1 MRIALTGGIAC
12 GKSTLAKFLRELGIR
27 LLDADDVVHELEAPG
42 GAAVPAI
49 VARFGAGVLA
59 ADGSVDRPK
68 LAGIVFADA
77 AARRD
82 LEAILFPLVRS
93 RLRAFTS
100 EAARRGR
107 RALPTPDACH
117 DGVPTV
123 DTASRGN
130 HVPTVDVES
139 FGNHVPTVDVESFGN
154 HVPTVDVESF
164 RNHVPTVDV
173 KSFGNHVPTVDV
185 ESFRNHVPT
194 VDVESFRN
202 HVPTVDVESFRNH
215 VPTVDVESFR
225 NHVPLVGADVLGRPP
240 STAPAPPSTVPLYI
254 AIIPLLFES
263 HWEGDYDIILAITS
277 PSECQIHRMMRTR
290 GYSRVQAEAR
300 LAAQM
305 PVAEKAAR
313 ADFVVVND
321 STHEHLKDEARRLV
335 AWLKE
340 RSKYE
345 Q

>member
-12 GKSTLAKFLRELGIR
+12 GKSTLAKVLRELGIR

-107 RALPTPDACH
+107 RALPMVGP
-117 DGVPTV
+117 
-123 DTASRGN
+123 
-130 HVPTVDVES
+130 S
-139 FGNHVPTVDVESFGN
+139 FSD
-154 HVPTVDVESF
+154 
-164 RNHVPTVDV
+164 
-173 KSFGNHVPTVDV
+173 
-185 ESFRNHVPT
+185 
-194 VDVESFRN
+194 
-202 HVPTVDVESFRNH
+202 
-215 VPTVDVESFR
+215 
-225 NHVPLVGADVLGRPP
+225 VPLVGADVLGRPP
-240 STAPAPPSTVPLYI
+240 STAPAPPSTAPVSRPPSTAPLYI

-277 PSECQIHRMMRTR
+277 PLECQIHRMMRTR

-305 PVAEKAAR
+305 PVAEKAER

-340 RSKYE
+340 RAKYE

>member
-68 LAGIVFADA
+68 LAEIVFADA

-139 FGNHVPTVDVESFGN
+139 FGNHVP
-154 HVPTVDVESF
+154 
-164 RNHVPTVDV
+164 
-173 KSFGNHVPTVDV
+173 
-185 ESFRNHVPT
+185 
-194 VDVESFRN
+194 
-202 HVPTVDVESFRNH
+202 
-215 VPTVDVESFR
+215 
-225 NHVPLVGADVLGRPP
+225 LVGADVLGR
-240 STAPAPPSTVPLYI
+240 PPSTVPLYI

-263 HWEGDYDIILAITS
+263 HCEGDYDIILAITS
-277 PSECQIHRMMRTR
+277 PLECQIHRMMRTR

-340 RSKYE
+340 RAKYE

>member
-68 LAGIVFADA
+68 LAEIVFADA

-139 FGNHVPTVDVESFGN
+139 FRNHVPTVDVESFGNHLPMVDVESFGN

-164 RNHVPTVDV
+164 
-173 KSFGNHVPTVDV
+173 G
-185 ESFRNHVPT
+185 
-194 VDVESFRN
+194 
-202 HVPTVDVESFRNH
+202 
-215 VPTVDVESFR
+215 

-240 STAPAPPSTVPLYI
+240 STAPAPPSTAPVSRPPSTVPLYI

-277 PSECQIHRMMRTR
+277 PLECQIHRMMRTR

-340 RSKYE
+340 RAKYE

>member
-49 VARFGAGVLA
+49 VARFGAGILA

-107 RALPTPDACH
+107 
-117 DGVPTV
+117 
-123 DTASRGN
+123 
-130 HVPTVDVES
+130 
-139 FGNHVPTVDVESFGN
+139 
-154 HVPTVDVESF
+154 
-164 RNHVPTVDV
+164 
-173 KSFGNHVPTVDV
+173 
-185 ESFRNHVPT
+185 
-194 VDVESFRN
+194 
-202 HVPTVDVESFRNH
+202 
-215 VPTVDVESFR
+215 
-225 NHVPLVGADVLGRPP
+225 PP
-240 STAPAPPSTVPLYI
+240 STAPLYI

-277 PSECQIHRMMRTR
+277 PLECQIHRMMRTR
-290 GYSRVQAEAR
+290 GYSRVQAEAG

-340 RSKYE
+340 RAKYE

>member
-68 LAGIVFADA
+68 LAAIVFADA

-173 KSFGNHVPTVDV
+173 KSFGNKY
-185 ESFRNHVPT
+185 
-194 VDVESFRN
+194 
-202 HVPTVDVESFRNH
+202 
-215 VPTVDVESFR
+215 
-225 NHVPLVGADVLGRPP
+225 ADRK
-240 STAPAPPSTVPLYI
+240 S
-254 AIIPLLFES
+254 
-263 HWEGDYDIILAITS
+263 
-277 PSECQIHRMMRTR
+277 
-290 GYSRVQAEAR
+290 
-300 LAAQM
+300 
-305 PVAEKAAR
+305 
-313 ADFVVVND
+313 VV
-321 STHEHLKDEARRLV
+321 
-335 AWLKE
+335 
-340 RSKYE
+340 
-345 Q
+345 

>member
-107 RALPTPDACH
+107 RALPMAGP
-117 DGVPTV
+117 
-123 DTASRGN
+123 
-130 HVPTVDVES
+130 S
-139 FGNHVPTVDVESFGN
+139 FSD
-154 HVPTVDVESF
+154 
-164 RNHVPTVDV
+164 
-173 KSFGNHVPTVDV
+173 
-185 ESFRNHVPT
+185 
-194 VDVESFRN
+194 
-202 HVPTVDVESFRNH
+202 
-215 VPTVDVESFR
+215 
-225 NHVPLVGADVLGRPP
+225 VPLVGADVLGRPP
-240 STAPAPPSTVPLYI
+240 STAPAPPSTVSAPPSTAPAPPSTAPVSRPPSTVPLYI

-277 PSECQIHRMMRTR
+277 PLECQIHRMMRTR

-340 RSKYE
+340 RAKYE